1 MKILVTGGNGQLGRS
16 LNKIGAAYPQH
27 AFVFTDMPEAD
38 ITDPG
43 RMEGLIKSEQPEL
56 IVNCAAYTAV
66 DKAESDPASARRINA
81 EGPRILS
88 GIARETGIGLIHIS
102 TDYVFSGKAYRPWTE
117 NDPAEPSGVYGRTKR
132 AGEEAVLASGC
143 RAAVIRTAWLYSEF
157 GNNFVKTMLRLGR
170 ERDELQV
177 VYDQIGSPTYATDLA
192 RAILAVAEQGLN
204 GCEIYHYSD
213 EGAVSWYDF
222 ARTIF
227 DLAGFQVRVKAI
239 KSEQYAA
246 PAPRPAYSVL
256 AKDKIKTLGVP
267 VPWWKDSLAECLNL
281 LQTQLQIQTQP

>member
-38 ITDPG
+38 ITHPG
-43 RMEGLIKSEQPEL
+43 RMAELIKKHRPEI

-81 EGPRILS
+81 EGPRILA
-88 GIARETGIGLIHIS
+88 GLARETGIGLIHIS
-102 TDYVFSGKAYRPWTE
+102 TDYVFSGKACRPWKE
-117 NDPAEPSGVYGRTKR
+117 DDPADPSGVYGRTKR

-143 RAAVIRTAWLYSEF
+143 RGAVIRTAWLYSEF

-192 RAILAVAEQGLN
+192 HAILTVAEQGLR

-222 ARTIF
+222 ARTVF
-227 DLAGFQVRVKAI
+227 DLSGIRVRINAI
-239 KSEQYAA
+239 ESAQYAT

-256 AKDKIKTLGVP
+256 AKDKIKTLGVR
-267 VPWWKDSLAECLNL
+267 VPWWKDSLTECLNR
-281 LQTQLQIQTQP
+281 LQTQPQIQMQA